1 LHRDDGQSILQWV
14 EWLKGDI
21 LAFKSSAEAAPAGS
35 GLDADSFVLI
45 LQTEYQREVFEK
57 EGHSF
62 AGIDATHNT
71 THYVNTSLFTV
82 IVRDRWGH
90 GKQLI
95 ICITW
100 QDFDIIHIGH
110 RIPGCLDDFFERKGS
125 HH

>member
-1 LHRDDGQSILQWV
+1 MHKDDGQSILQWV
-14 EWLKGDI
+14 ARLKGDI

-35 GLDADSFVLI
+35 GLDPDTFVLI

-71 THYVNTSLFTV
+71 THYMNTSLFTV

-90 GKQLI
+90 GEQFVI
-95 ICITW
+95 RIT
-100 QDFDIIHIGH
+100 
-110 RIPGCLDDFFERKGS
+110 
-125 HH
+125 